1 MLTVHKTKAMIKTLS
16 IKNYAIIE
24 ELEIDFSDGLTIITG
39 ETGAGKS
46 ILLGAL
52 NLIRGERADLKVF
65 YNLNEKCVIEATFD
79 VSKYKIQHFF
89 DEQELDYDDEVFVR
103 REISPSGKTRA
114 FVNDTPVNL
123 SVLKKLTNALIDLH
137 QQFDTMD
144 IYEVSFQ
151 LRLLDALA
159 KNNKLLEKYQ
169 SKFESYETKK
179 AHLDK
184 LIRQSK
190 NADKELEFL
199 NYQFEE
205 FDRIALVAGEQET
218 LEEDLK
224 KLSNAEEIKKVSS
237 AAFIQINDNETS
249 ISEQL
254 QELVRQLS
262 TVSKFDSKLNSFTE
276 KLQSLQLELNELG
289 NGFEEVADSTEFEP
303 NRIEETQERLDSIYK
318 LQKKH
323 NVQTIAELID
333 IQDDIK
339 NQLTSFGDI
348 SGEIL
353 KLEKELDIIHD
364 DLIKQAENL
373 SKRRKAV
380 VPDFEK
386 KIHQRLGE
394 LSMNSAVLKIEFNEL
409 QALSSVGI
417 DEVNFLF
424 SANKGGRLQLI
435 KDVAS
440 GGEMSRLTLVT
451 KSLVAS
457 AIPLPTLIFDE
468 IDSGVSGDVAIRM
481 GDILRKLSREHQ
493 VVVITHSPQVASKAD
508 AHYFVYKTET
518 DTRTLTKVK
527 RLTEDERVRSI
538 AVMLSQNPPSDA
550 ALENAKGL
558 LASAIS

>member
-1 MLTVHKTKAMIKTLS
+1 MIKTLS

-24 ELEIDFSDGLTIITG
+24 ELEIDFSKGLTIITG

-52 NLIRGERADLKVF
+52 NLIMGERADLKVF

-79 VSKYKIQHFF
+79 VSKYKIKSFF
-89 DEQELDYDDEVFVR
+89 DDQGLDYDDEVFVR
-103 REISPSGKTRA
+103 REIAPSGKTRA

-123 SVLKKLTNALIDLH
+123 SILKRLTNALIDLH

-159 KNNKLLEKYQ
+159 KNHSLLLSYQ
-169 SKFESYETKK
+169 NQFEIYETKRAK
-179 AHLDK
+179 LDK

-199 NYQFEE
+199 NYQFDE
-205 FDRIALVAGEQET
+205 FNRVSLVAGEQET

-224 KLSNAEEIKKVSS
+224 KLNNAEEIKKVSNT
-237 AAFIQINDNETS
+237 AFFQINDSETS
-249 ISEQL
+249 ISDQL

-262 TVSKFDSKLNSFTE
+262 TVSKFDSKLNGLTE

-289 NGFEEVADSTEFEP
+289 NGLEEVAESTEFDKE
-303 NRIEETQERLDSIYK
+303 RIEETQNRLDLVYK

-323 NVQTIAELID
+323 GVQTIAELLD
-333 IQDDIK
+333 IQQDLK
-339 NQLTSFGDI
+339 NQLTSFGDL
-348 SGEIL
+348 SGEIVR
-353 KLEKELDIIHD
+353 LEKEIDELVG
-364 DLIKQAENL
+364 DLRSKAKEL
-373 SKRRKAV
+373 SKNRKSV
-380 VPDFEK
+380 VPNFEK
-386 KIHQRLGE
+386 KIQSMLSE
-394 LSMNSAVLKIEFNEL
+394 LSMKSAVLKIDFKEL
-409 QALSSVGI
+409 DDLTPYGF
-417 DEVNFLF
+417 DEVNYLF

-451 KSLVAS
+451 KSLVATS
-457 AIPLPTLIFDE
+457 IPLPTLIFDE

-518 DTRTLTKVK
+518 DTRTITKVK
-527 RLTEDERVRSI
+527 QLTQEERVRSL
-538 AVMLSQNPPSDA
+538 AVMLSQNPPSDS
-550 ALENAKGL
+550 ALQNAKDL
-558 LASAIS
+558 LASAN

>member
-1 MLTVHKTKAMIKTLS
+1 MIKTLS

-159 KNNKLLEKYQ
+159 KNNALLEKYQ
-169 SKFESYETKK
+169 SKFETYETKK
-179 AHLDK
+179 ARLDK

-205 FDRIALVAGEQET
+205 FNRIGLVAGEQET
-218 LEEDLK
+218 LEADLK
-224 KLSNAEEIKKVSS
+224 KLTNAEDIKKFSN
-237 AAFIQINDNETS
+237 AAFIQINDTETS

-262 TVSKFDSKLNSFTE
+262 TVSKFDAKLNSYTE
-276 KLQSLQLELNELG
+276 KLQSIQLELNELG
-289 NGFEEVADSTEFEP
+289 NSFEEVAEGTEFDAGKV
-303 NRIEETQERLDSIYK
+303 EETQERLDLVYK

-323 NVQTIAELID
+323 GVRTIAELID
-333 IQDDIK
+333 IQTDIK
-339 NQLTSFGDI
+339 NQLTGFGDV
-348 SGEIL
+348 SGEIER
-353 KLEKELDIIHD
+353 LEKEIDLLHD
-364 DLIKQAENL
+364 DLRNQADNL

-386 KIHQRLGE
+386 KIHAYFLPIKV
-394 LSMNSAVLKIEFNEL
+394 AVCN
-409 QALSSVGI
+409 
-417 DEVNFLF
+417 
-424 SANKGGRLQLI
+424 
-435 KDVAS
+435 
-440 GGEMSRLTLVT
+440 
-451 KSLVAS
+451 
-457 AIPLPTLIFDE
+457 
-468 IDSGVSGDVAIRM
+468 
-481 GDILRKLSREHQ
+481 
-493 VVVITHSPQVASKAD
+493 
-508 AHYFVYKTET
+508 
-518 DTRTLTKVK
+518 
-527 RLTEDERVRSI
+527 
-538 AVMLSQNPPSDA
+538 
-550 ALENAKGL
+550 
-558 LASAIS
+558 